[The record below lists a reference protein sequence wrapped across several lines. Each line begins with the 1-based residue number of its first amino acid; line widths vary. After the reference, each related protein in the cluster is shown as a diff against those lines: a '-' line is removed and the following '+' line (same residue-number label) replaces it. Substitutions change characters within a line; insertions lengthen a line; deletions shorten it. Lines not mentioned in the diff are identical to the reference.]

1 MEAQLTQALRARG
14 QRVTT
19 QRLLLLR
26 ALHELGRHA
35 TADELLRAV
44 QRRLPALALP
54 TVYATLDLLEGLG
67 LVRGVATST
76 GPALYDPVLDG
87 HHHLACRRCGAVVDV
102 PADLDLG
109 PALAA
114 AGAAGHRPLAAEVVL
129 SGTCAACARTS
140 AVDTGV
146 GG

>member
-1 MEAQLTQALRARG
+1 MSMVADEQLTDALRARG

-19 QRLLLLR
+19 QRLVLLR

-44 QRRLPALALP
+44 QPRLPALALP
-54 TVYATLDLLEGLG
+54 TVYATLELLEDLG
-67 LVRGVATST
+67 LVRRVAAGT

-102 PADLDLG
+102 PAALDLA

-114 AGAAGHRPLAAEVVL
+114 AGAAGHRPLRAEVLLVGVC
-129 SGTCAACARTS
+129 SACGER
-140 AVDTGV
+140 
-146 GG
+146 

>member
-1 MEAQLTQALRARG
+1 MKVAPEQQLTNALRARG

-44 QRRLPALALP
+44 HPRLPALALP
-54 TVYATLDLLEGLG
+54 TVYATLELLEDLG
-67 LVRGVATST
+67 LVRRVAAGA

-87 HHHLACRRCGAVVDV
+87 HHHLACSGCGAIVDV
-102 PADLDLG
+102 PAGLDLA

-114 AGAAGHRPLAAEVVL
+114 ARDAGHRPVGAEVLL
-129 SGTCAACARTS
+129 SGRCAACA
-140 AVDTGV
+140 AG
-146 GG
+146 